1 MNISNLKQYKHIR
14 YINMGILVRYN
25 VNILRDEFSTD
36 SGKNLIRTWIN
47 HMVTE
52 AYIRYKGHTL
62 RSF

>member
-1 MNISNLKQYKHIR
+1 
-14 YINMGILVRYN
+14 MGLLVRYN